1 METKRPSEDII
12 VGYENFLLQK
22 DRQYSQELSE
32 VRTHLEERVREV
44 KTDLEKDIREVK
56 TDLKDDIKNLKED
69 LKSDIQTVRSDI
81 QTVREDF
88 KDRLSGLRTFIGIA
102 VAIAAIIIPLA
113 VKALSLIGD

>member
-1 METKRPSEDII
+1 MEVRRPSDDII
-12 VGYENFLLQK
+12 AGHENFLLQK
-22 DRQYSQELSE
+22 DQQYSRELSE
-32 VRTHLEERVREV
+32 VRSHLEERVKEV

-69 LKSDIQTVRSDI
+69 FKSDIQG
-81 QTVREDF
+81 VREDF

-113 VKALSLIGD
+113 VKALSLVGD

>member
-1 METKRPSEDII
+1 MEVRRPSDDII
-12 VGYENFLLQK
+12 AGHENFLLQK
-22 DRQYSQELSE
+22 DQQYSRELSE
-32 VRTHLEERVREV
+32 VRSHLEERVKEV

-69 LKSDIQTVRSDI
+69 LKSDIQG
-81 QTVREDF
+81 VREDF